1 MTASDI
7 LLRVATPG
15 DAEAIL
21 AVYAPYIEQTA
32 ITFEY
37 DVPGIDEFR
46 GRIENTLKKYPY
58 IVAEADG
65 RILGYA
71 YTSAFHPRAAYAW
84 SVETSIYIDMN
95 CRKMGLGKRLCAAI
109 EEISRAQGILNLNAS
124 IATTDAPDEHL
135 DNNSRDFHAHLGY
148 RTVGQFTDSGYKFGT
163 WYNTTWMEK
172 MLGEHDAHPVAVIPF
187 PMLDRSV
194 LTAAGVEAVS

>member
-7 LLRVATPG
+7 RLRVATPG

-21 AVYAPYIEQTA
+21 AIYAPYIEQTA

-46 GRIENTLKKYPY
+46 SRIENTLKKYPY
-58 IVAEADG
+58 IVAEANG

-84 SVETSIYIDMN
+84 SAETSIYIDMN
-95 CRKMGLGKRLCAAI
+95 CRKTGLGRRLCNAI

-124 IATTDAPDEHL
+124 IATTDAPDAHL

-148 RTVGQFTDSGYKFGT
+148 RTVGEFTASGYKFGT
-163 WYNTTWMEK
+163 WYNMIWMEK
-172 MLGEHDAHPVAVIPF
+172 MLGAHKANPDPVIPF
-187 PMLDRSV
+187 TQLDRAV
-194 LTAAGVEAVS
+194 LIAAGIENI